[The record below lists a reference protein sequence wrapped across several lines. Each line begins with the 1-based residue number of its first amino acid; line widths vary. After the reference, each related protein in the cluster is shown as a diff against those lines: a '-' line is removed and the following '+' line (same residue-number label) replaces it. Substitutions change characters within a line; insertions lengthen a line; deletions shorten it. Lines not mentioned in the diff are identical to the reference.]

1 MMTMVRAFLAL
12 GVGFIV
18 VMLVQVLGTFF
29 LRRMIPTWAA
39 IEKKP
44 GFGYTLANAGI
55 LFLSAALG
63 GFVTAR
69 LAAANPLIHSLA
81 LALIILMLSAMT
93 AMQSRG
99 RQPIWY
105 LLLMVAL
112 APVGVFAGGVVWLRM
127 IGIL

>member
-1 MMTMVRAFLAL
+1 MIFVRAFLAL
-12 GVGFIV
+12 GAGFICL
-18 VMLVQVLGTFF
+18 MLGQALGTFV
-29 LRRMIPTWAA
+29 LRRLIPSWAA
-39 IEKKP
+39 IEKRP
-44 GFGYTLANAGI
+44 GFGYTIANGGI

-69 LAAANPLIHSLA
+69 LAEANPLIHTLA
-81 LALIILMLSAMT
+81 LALIILMLAALT

-112 APVGVFAGGVVWLRM
+112 APAGVFAGGVVWLRST
-127 IGIL
+127 GVL